1 MVSSYSAWSTYSWTQ
16 WSFDWRAFYGLFR
29 KVRDFLIFSS
39 LFVGLAGMGMIYTS
53 SLILGVAP
61 APEALGIMLLVPFS
75 VYNMNRKTDEEED
88 SVNRLDRYAF
98 TKRFEKPLFYGAI
111 LAYALAVLI
120 ASLHGIGAVV
130 VTLVPLIGG
139 VLYSMP
145 LLPKRLGYRR
155 LKEIPVMK
163 NLVVGGSWSVILV
176 LLPCMIDGIPVTFQ
190 TGLCLLFFF
199 SYAFIDSSL
208 PDIRDREG
216 DALAGVRTIPVLIGV
231 DDTKTVLGTLNW
243 TTAAV
248 VIALGISTML
258 PPLITALYAGAHCYT
273 QCCITSFGRIGQYD
287 FICDILSDGQFLII
301 GLALFLLQAIAFKS
315 L

>member
-1 MVSSYSAWSTYSWTQ
+1 MVSTYGAWSTYSWTQ
-16 WSFDWRAFYGLFR
+16 WSFDWSSLAGLF
-29 KVRDFLIFSS
+29 KKLRDFLIFSS

-53 SLILGVAP
+53 SLLMGVDP
-61 APEALGIMLLVPFS
+61 SPEALGIMLLVPFS

-88 SVNRLDRYAF
+88 SVNREDRYAF

-120 ASLHGIGAVV
+120 AATHGIGAVI

-139 VLYSMP
+139 VLYSVP
-145 LLPKRLGYRR
+145 FLPKGIRYRR

-176 LLPCMIDGIPVTFQ
+176 LLPCMIAGIPVTVQ
-190 TGLCLLFFF
+190 TDLCLLFFF
-199 SYAFIDSSL
+199 SYAFIASSL

-216 DALAGVRTIPVLIGV
+216 DAHAGIRTIPVLIGV
-231 DDTKTVLGTLNW
+231 EDTKTVLGTLNW

-248 VIALGISTML
+248 VIALGIGTML

-301 GLALFLLQAIAFKS
+301 GSALFLLQAIAVRF